1 MATLDLKNL
10 SIAYGRQTVI
20 EAFDLNVAEGEM
32 LSLLGPSGAGKTTI
46 LKAIAG
52 LIEPSKGEIRVDG
65 QVINHMAPE
74 RRNVVMVF
82 QQPLLFPF
90 MNVAQ
95 NITFGLK
102 MQKIPGDLARQRMQR
117 ILALTQLNGLEA
129 RKVHELSGGQQQR
142 VSLARALVLDP
153 GILLMDEPLSHLD
166 AGLRQIM
173 RELIQDVQS
182 ETGVTTLFV
191 THDQAEALT
200 LSHRVALILDGRL
213 RQAGSPQDL
222 FRRPSDPQVAA
233 FFGGCNFFQGRLRD
247 GQLETEFGRFPVA
260 SHNGHNNGSV
270 LTATIRP
277 EDIRLREAASG
288 TFLGRIEKTQFE
300 GIQTRVWL
308 RCNGTRWVALTREDR
323 YQAGQAVPVH
333 LPAEKVRVFL
343 D

>member
-166 AGLRQIM
+166 AGLRQTM
-173 RELIQDVQS
+173 RELIRDLQS

-222 FRRPSDPQVAA
+222 FHRPSDPQVAA

-247 GQLETEFGRFPVA
+247 GQLETEFGRFPVT
-260 SHNGHNNGSV
+260 SHNGDGNGSV

-277 EDIRLREAASG
+277 EDVRLREAASG
-288 TFLGRIEKTQFE
+288 TFWGRIEKTQFE
-300 GIQTRVWL
+300 GSQTRVWL

-323 YQAGQAVPVH
+323 YHPGQAVPVH
-333 LPAEKVRVFL
+333 LPAEKVRLFL